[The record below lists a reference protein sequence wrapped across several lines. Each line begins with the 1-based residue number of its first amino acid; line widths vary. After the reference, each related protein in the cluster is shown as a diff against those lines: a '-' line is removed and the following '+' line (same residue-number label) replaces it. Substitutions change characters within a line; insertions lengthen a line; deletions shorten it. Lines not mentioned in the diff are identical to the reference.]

1 MFAICFLPLHKL
13 CVFFRFP
20 FTLLILL
27 QDPNRANV
35 DDTGYSFDRELA
47 QQLRPT
53 PAMFLP
59 PPQALRPLSS
69 FHLPLFFLVD
79 PNFRPIVHDTVYLPD
94 WNQQATAAPLLLQP
108 LPPSFVSSSSFHL
121 PLFPLAGIQTS
132 SFIDTT
138 LLIRSTGNRA
148 ATATQSVLAFHRL
161 HQFCVFFFFLLAI
174 YPCSHWQ
181 DPKLESI
188 VDDTALVRPGQRSN
202 CTQSVPCFFTASVS
216 FRLSSFQR

>member
-108 LPPSFVSSSSFHL
+108 LPPSFVSSSFFPFTLVSIGRDPNFELHRYDTAYPFDREPRGNCDPICAGVSPPSPVLRLLLLSSCHL
-121 PLFPLAGIQTS
+121 PLFPLAGS
-132 SFIDTT
+132 KA
-138 LLIRSTGNRA
+138 R
-148 ATATQSVLAFHRL
+148 VHR
-161 HQFCVFFFFLLAI
+161 
-174 YPCSHWQ
+174 
-181 DPKLESI
+181 
-188 VDDTALVRPGQRSN
+188 
-202 CTQSVPCFFTASVS
+202 
-216 FRLSSFQR
+216 